1 MIVQTLDHNKFNYVD
16 ISNQNN
22 EGNTIFVTS
31 SDIEISSYK
40 IINLELPSVSINQN
54 NTTNL
59 INEAINANYAIVIL
73 NLYCVSNQLENP
85 PQITINYKAN
95 GNITKTINLLNQSE
109 NNISDMVKIDCNG
122 ASYLSVFIKSSVDCT
137 ISSTVNQT
145 ILLY

>member
-16 ISNQNN
+16 ISNRNN

-40 IINLELPSVSINQN
+40 ILNLELPSVSINQN
-54 NTTNL
+54 NTRNL

-95 GNITKTINLLNQSE
+95 VNITKTINLLNQSE

-137 ISSTVNQT
+137 ILSSVNQT

>member
-22 EGNTIFVTS
+22 EGNTIYVTS
-31 SDIEISSYK
+31 SDIEISSYN
-40 IINLELPSVSINQN
+40 ILNLEIPSVSINQN
-54 NTTNL
+54 NTRNL

-95 GNITKTINLLNQSE
+95 VNITKTINLLNQSE

-122 ASYLSVFIKSSVDCT
+122 ASYLSVSIKSSVDCT
-137 ISSTVNQT
+137 ISSSVNQT